1 MVFSTQT
8 FALSVLLASIA
19 ASAQQLPASLHAYTT
34 CKFDDGLAIVEKA
47 PLPTGAQGRTVD
59 TVTGLRKVAILRGER
74 LAFAYPNTDPFARAT
89 VEQLPAS
96 SGSKGKEDLIAGFDR
111 ILATDNTVQRNY
123 ALKSHING
131 FETYGLDRKQIEG
144 RVLGIY
150 LLIDDKSLTVTSIDF
165 LNQPGQ
171 QKFNTLDEYAKLRD
185 HFLESY
191 TSCVK
196 QAPATP
202 AASTP
207 AKPAA
212 KKAPAKKTT
221 KKKKR

>member
-1 MVFSTQT
+1 MLAFGM
-8 FALSVLLASIA
+8 LLTSLAMG
-19 ASAQQLPASLHAYTT
+19 AQQLPASLHAYTT

-47 PLPTGAQGRTVD
+47 PLPAGALGRTVD
-59 TVTGLRKVAILRGER
+59 TSTGMRRVAILRGER
-74 LAFAYPNTDPFARAT
+74 LAFSYPNTDPFARAT

-96 SGSKGKEDLIAGFDR
+96 SGAKGKEDLIAAFDR
-111 ILATDNTVQRNY
+111 LLATDSTVQRNY
-123 ALKSHING
+123 ALKAHING
-131 FETYGLDRKQIEG
+131 FEAYGMDRTELEG

-171 QKFNTLDEYAKLRD
+171 QKFTTLEEYAKLRD

-191 TSCVK
+191 TACVR
-196 QAPATP
+196 QAPA
-202 AASTP
+202 SL

-212 KKAPAKKTT
+212 KAPVKKAPAKKTSA
-221 KKKKR
+221 KKK